1 MNTTIT
7 DRTIFLSKK
16 GIKEL
21 KKAIIQL
28 ERDKQEAI
36 KSLRELDKTNGRD
49 ERLERIDKLTN
60 LESIEAELDDKKMIL
75 SNSKLVPSKQTRLQ
89 VAIGSVVE
97 LIDSRGKQFRFTLV
111 DSIEADPSN
120 GRIST
125 LSPIGQSLLGK
136 TVADVVKWTNG
147 TKTSCFK
154 LIRIL

>member
-7 DRTIFLSKK
+7 DRTIYLSKK

-21 KKAIIQL
+21 KKTIIQL
-28 ERDKQEAI
+28 ERDRQEVL

-75 SNSKLVPSKQTRLQ
+75 SNAKVIPSKQTKLQ

-97 LIDSRGKQFRFTLV
+97 LIDNRGKQLKFTLV
-111 DSIEADPSN
+111 DSVEADPSN

-125 LSPIGQSLLGK
+125 LSPIGQSLIGK
-136 TVADVVKWTNG
+136 TVKDVVKWTNG
-147 TKTSCFK
+147 TKTICFK
-154 LIRIL
+154 LIRIS